1 MRWKEFDANNVDHQ
15 FVNSFVKAGYAYL
28 EKLSVDILDAKTVK
42 TYTSDAIE
50 KYNNGEQVELN
61 TIVAVHAFKPDE
73 FNVSSE
79 VSDSL
84 NKFMRSLYGVNR
96 DWRKG
101 SKHIQRYVNETFE
114 SAGDITLRGG
124 RERVTL
130 DSLVKIGGL
139 SVAIEYETSTN
150 IDNGYFTL
158 REAIKTNS
166 AHYGV
171 MVVPWS
177 SSHSGRANEAKGIG
191 RLDRDCD
198 GVEKPIGPIFS
209 VAVVRLI
216 DIYRHLQNAGNLG
229 HSPFGG
235 A

>member
-1 MRWKEFDANNVDHQ
+1 MSWKKFDADEVDHQ
-15 FVNSFVKAGYAYL
+15 FVESFVKVGYGYL
-28 EKLSVDILDAKTVK
+28 EELSVDTTDVNTVK
-42 TYTSDAIE
+42 SYTSDAIE
-50 KYNNGEQVELN
+50 KYNNGEQDELN

-73 FNVSSE
+73 FTASSE
-79 VSDSL
+79 ISDSL
-84 NKFMRSLYGVNR
+84 NEFMHSLGGINR

-101 SKHIQRYVNETFE
+101 SKHIQRYVNEKFD
-114 SAGDITLRGG
+114 SAGDVTLRGG

-158 REAIKTNS
+158 REAIKTGR

-198 GVEKPIGPIFS
+198 GVENPIGPVFS

-216 DIYRHLQNAGNLG
+216 DIYRHFKNA
-229 HSPFGG
+229 
-235 A
+235 